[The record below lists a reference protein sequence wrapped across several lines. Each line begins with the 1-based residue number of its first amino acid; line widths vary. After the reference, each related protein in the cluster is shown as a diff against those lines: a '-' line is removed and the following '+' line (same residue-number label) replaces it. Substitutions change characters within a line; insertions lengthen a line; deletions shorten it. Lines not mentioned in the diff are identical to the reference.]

1 MIMRVKFVCV
11 PGEQFVLRREVFRRI
26 QEAFQKNG
34 IEFAHRNVTVY
45 FPPDSDAS
53 ESDSEAP
60 EKKAESE
67 TLDQKKKEAAAAAA
81 LRTVEEKQT
90 PEDKPR

>member
-1 MIMRVKFVCV
+1 M
-11 PGEQFVLRREVFRRI
+11 

-45 FPPDSDAS
+45 FPPESGTS
-53 ESDSEAP
+53 ESDSQDP

-81 LRTVEEKQT
+81 LRTIEEDQLPKGKA
-90 PEDKPR
+90 P

>member
-1 MIMRVKFVCV
+1 M
-11 PGEQFVLRREVFRRI
+11 
-26 QEAFQKNG
+26 QEAFKAEG

-45 FPPDSDAS
+45 FPPDSGTS
-53 ESDSEAP
+53 ESDNQTT

-81 LRTVEEKQT
+81 LRSIEE
-90 PEDKPR
+90 D

>member
-1 MIMRVKFVCV
+1 ML
-11 PGEQFVLRREVFRRI
+11 EI

-45 FPPDSDAS
+45 FPPDSDTS
-53 ESDSEAP
+53 ESDNQTP
-60 EKKAESE
+60 EKKTESE

-81 LRTVEEKQT
+81 LRTIEEEQM
-90 PEDKPR
+90 PEDKPS